1 MMAALRW
8 TAYARRPGGFAMA
21 IDFTLSPEVE
31 DVRMRVRRFMDDEV
45 RPAEQKLRDSE
56 ADRNGYVSVI
66 AGLRQRAHDL
76 ELWNP
81 HLPKEWGGMGLGNVA
96 MAFVSAE
103 AGRTGIGP
111 YVLNAQAPDEGNM
124 HTLLH
129 HATPEQKE
137 KYLRPL
143 AEGRSRSCFAMTEPE
158 VAGSDPTGI
167 QTTAVKDGDDWV
179 INGHKWFISGAK
191 GARFAI
197 LIARTDPD
205 ADPPQARN
213 SAFLVDLPAPGWD
226 LVRDI
231 DTMAGQGNHCEI
243 RITDL
248 RVPAESMLG
257 ARGHGHLLG
266 QARLGPARLAH
277 CMRWI
282 GNAEIALEMLVDRAL
297 NREAH
302 GSLLADK
309 QAIQW
314 MMADSA
320 MELYAGKLMV
330 LHAAYKIENGLPFR
344 QEVSFAKH
352 HVANALWRIV
362 DRAIQVHGAL
372 GYSTDTPLERLMRN
386 ARSARLVDGADEVH
400 QQTIARNVIGAYKEH
415 RSTRS
420 ATGDLL

>member
-1 MMAALRW
+1 
-8 TAYARRPGGFAMA
+8 MA
-21 IDFTLSPEVE
+21 IDFTVSPAVE
-31 DVRMRVRRFMDDEV
+31 DVRLRVRKFMDEEV
-45 RPAEQKLRDSE
+45 RPTEEKLRQNES
-56 ADRNGYVSVI
+56 DRNAYVSAI
-66 AGLRQRAHDL
+66 GGLRRRAHEL
-76 ELWNP
+76 GLWNP
-81 HLPKEWGGMGLGNVA
+81 HMPKEWGGMGLDHVA

-103 AGRTGIGP
+103 AGRTGMGP
-111 YVLNAQAPDEGNM
+111 FVLNAQAPDEGNM

-129 HATPEQKE
+129 NANDDQKE
-137 KYLRPL
+137 RYLRPL
-143 AEGRSRSCFAMTEPE
+143 TEGKSRSCFAMTEPE

-167 QTTAVKDGDDWV
+167 QTSAVKDGDDWV

-213 SAFLVDLPAPGWD
+213 SAFLVDLPAEGWEI
-226 LVRDI
+226 VRDI
-231 DTMAGQGNHCEI
+231 DTMAGVGNHCEI
-243 RITDL
+243 RITNL
-248 RVPAESMLG
+248 RVPARNMLG
-257 ARGHGHLLG
+257 ERGHGHLLG
-266 QARLGPARLAH
+266 QYRLGPARLAH

-282 GNAEIALEMLVDRAL
+282 GNAEVALEMLVDRAL
-297 NREAH
+297 KRESH

-320 MELYAGKLMV
+320 MELYAGKLMI
-330 LHAAYKIENGLPFR
+330 LHAAYKIENGLPFK

-372 GYSTDTPLERLMRN
+372 GYSTDTPLERMMRN

-400 QQTIARNVIGAYKEH
+400 QQTIARNVISSYKATG
-415 RSTRS
+415 STRA

>member
-1 MMAALRW
+1 M
-8 TAYARRPGGFAMA
+8 PV
-21 IDFTLSPEVE
+21 DFELAPDVE
-31 DVRMRVRRFMDDEV
+31 EVRMKVRKFMDEEV
-45 RPAEQKLRDSE
+45 RPTEEKLRHNE
-56 ADRNGYVSVI
+56 TDRNGYI
-66 AGLRQRAHDL
+66 GEILKLRSRAKEL
-76 ELWNP
+76 GLWNP
-81 HLPKEWGGMGLGNVA
+81 HLPKEWDGMGLGPVA

-103 AGRTGIGP
+103 AGRTGMGP
-111 YVLNAQAPDEGNM
+111 YILNAQAPDEGNM

-129 HATPEQKE
+129 NATDVQKE

-213 SAFLVDLPAPGWD
+213 SAFLVDLPAEGWEI
-226 LVRDI
+226 VRDI
-231 DTMAGQGNHCEI
+231 DTMAGMGNHCEI
-243 RITDL
+243 RITNL
-248 RVPAESMLG
+248 RVPAENMLG
-257 ARGHGHLLG
+257 ERGHGHLLG
-266 QARLGPARLAH
+266 QYRLGPARLAH

-282 GNAEIALEMLVDRAL
+282 GNAEVAMEMMVDRAL
-297 NREAH
+297 TRQLH
-302 GSLLADK
+302 GAPLADK

-314 MMADSA
+314 MIADSA
-320 MELYAGKLMV
+320 MELYSAKLMV

-352 HVANALWRIV
+352 HVANTLWKIV

-372 GYSTDTPLERLMRN
+372 GYSTDTPLERMMRN

-400 QQTIARNVIGAYKEH
+400 QYTIARNVIAAFQETG
-415 RSTRS
+415 STRA

>member
-1 MMAALRW
+1 
-8 TAYARRPGGFAMA
+8 MA
-21 IDFTLSPEVE
+21 IDFTLSPEVQ
-31 DVRMRVRRFMDDEV
+31 DVRQRVRRFMDEEV
-45 RPAEQKLRDSE
+45 RPTEEKLRDRE
-56 ADRNGYVSVI
+56 ADRNAYVSAI
-66 AGLRQRAHDL
+66 AGLRQRARDL
-76 ELWNP
+76 GLWNP
-81 HLPKEWGGMGLGNVA
+81 HLPPEWGGMGLGPVA

-129 HATPEQKE
+129 AANPQQKE

-158 VAGSDPTGI
+158 VSGSDPTLI
-167 QTTAVKDGDDWV
+167 QTTAVKDGDHWV

-191 GARFAI
+191 GAKFAI

-213 SAFLVDLPAPGWD
+213 SAFLVDLPAPGWEI
-226 LVRDI
+226 VRDI
-231 DTMAGQGNHCEI
+231 DTMHGQGNHCEI
-243 RITDL
+243 RITNL
-248 RVPAESMLG
+248 RVPAENMLG
-257 ARGHGHLLG
+257 ERGHGHLLG
-266 QARLGPARLAH
+266 QYRLGPARLAH

-282 GNAEIALEMLVDRAL
+282 GNAEVALEMMVDRA
-297 NREAH
+297 NKRFTH

-314 MMADSA
+314 MISESV
-320 MELYAGKLMV
+320 MELYTSKLMV
-330 LHAAYKIENGLPFR
+330 LHGAYLIENGMPFR
-344 QEVSFAKH
+344 HEVAMAKVQ
-352 HVANALWRIV
+352 VANTLWRV
-362 DRAIQVHGAL
+362 LDRAIQVHGAL
-372 GYSTDTPLERLMRN
+372 GYSADTPLERMMRN

-400 QQTIARNVIGAYKEH
+400 MQTVAKNTIQWFKEDGH
-415 RSTRS
+415 TRR

>member
-1 MMAALRW
+1 M
-8 TAYARRPGGFAMA
+8 PV
-21 IDFTLSPEVE
+21 DFTLSPEVE
-31 DVRMRVRRFMDDEV
+31 DVRQRVRTFMDEEV
-45 RPAEQKLRDSE
+45 RPTEEKLRHNE
-56 ADRNGYVSVI
+56 ADRNAYISAIG
-66 AGLRQRAHDL
+66 GLRRRAHDL
-76 ELWNP
+76 GLWNP
-81 HLPKEWGGMGLGNVA
+81 HLPREWDGMGLGPVA

-111 YVLNAQAPDEGNM
+111 FVLNAQAPDEGNM

-129 HATPEQKE
+129 NASDAQKE

-167 QTTAVKDGDDWV
+167 QTMAVKDGDDWL

-213 SAFLVDLPAPGWD
+213 SAFLVDLPAEGWEI
-226 LVRDI
+226 VRDI

-243 RITDL
+243 RITNL
-248 RVPAESMLG
+248 RVPAENMLG
-257 ARGHGHLLG
+257 ERGHGHLLG
-266 QARLGPARLAH
+266 QYRLGPARLAH

-282 GNAEIALEMLVDRAL
+282 GQAEIALEMLVDRAL
-297 NREAH
+297 HREAH

-314 MMADSA
+314 MMSESA
-320 MELYAGKLMV
+320 MELYTGKLMV
-330 LHAAYKIENGLPFR
+330 LHAAYLIENGKPFR
-344 QEVSFAKH
+344 QEVSMAKH
-352 HVANALWRIV
+352 HVANMLWKIV

-372 GYSTDTPLERLMRN
+372 GYSTDTPLERMMRN

-400 QQTIARNVIGAYKEH
+400 MQTIARNVIGAYKEH
-415 RSTRS
+415 GSTRT

>member
-1 MMAALRW
+1 
-8 TAYARRPGGFAMA
+8 MA
-21 IDFTLSPEVE
+21 IDFKLPPDVEEVRLK
-31 DVRMRVRRFMDDEV
+31 VRKFMDEEV
-45 RPAEQKLRDSE
+45 RPAQDTVNAEGGDRRAFVEQIVKLRE
-56 ADRNGYVSVI
+56 KAKAKG
-66 AGLRQRAHDL
+66 
-76 ELWNP
+76 LWNP
-81 HLPKEWGGMGLGNVA
+81 HLPKEFDGMGLGITA

-103 AGRTGIGP
+103 AARVGGIGP
-111 YVLNAQAPDEGNM
+111 YILNAQAPDEGNM
-124 HTLLH
+124 HTLLAW
-129 HATPEQKE
+129 ATPEQTE

-143 AEGRSRSCFAMTEPE
+143 AEGRARSCFAMTEPE
-158 VAGSDPTGI
+158 VSGSDPTLI

-179 INGHKWFISGAK
+179 LNGHKWFISGAR
-191 GARFAI
+191 GASFAI
-197 LIARTDPD
+197 CIARTDPD

-213 SAFLVDLPAPGWD
+213 SAFIVDMPSEGWEI
-226 LVRDI
+226 VRDI
-231 DTMAGQGNHCEI
+231 DTMAGRGNHCEI
-243 RITDL
+243 KITNV
-248 RVPAESMLG
+248 RVPAANMLG
-257 ARGHGHLLG
+257 GRGEGHKLG

-282 GNAEIALEMLVDRAL
+282 GQAEVALEMLVDRAL
-297 NREAH
+297 KRFAH

-330 LHAAYKIENGLPFR
+330 LHAAYRIENKLEFR

-352 HVANALWRIV
+352 HVANTLWKIV

-372 GYSTDTPLERLMRN
+372 GFSTDTPLADMMKN

-400 QQTIARNVIGAYKEH
+400 QQTIARNVIKAYQADG
-415 RSTRS
+415 STRM

>member
-1 MMAALRW
+1 
-8 TAYARRPGGFAMA
+8 MA

-31 DVRMRVRRFMDDEV
+31 DVRKRVRTFMDEEV
-45 RPAEQKLRDSE
+45 RPAEEKLRHGE
-56 ADRNGYVSVI
+56 ADRNGYISAI

-76 ELWNP
+76 GLWNP
-81 HLPKEWGGMGLGNVA
+81 HLPKEWDGMGLGNVA

-129 HATPEQKE
+129 NANDDQKE
-137 KYLRPL
+137 RYLRPL
-143 AEGRSRSCFAMTEPE
+143 AQGRSRSCFAMTEPE

-167 QTTAVKDGDDWV
+167 QTAAVKDGDDWV
-179 INGHKWFISGAK
+179 INGNKWFISGAK

-213 SAFLVDLPAPGWD
+213 SAFLVDLPAEGWEI
-226 LVRDI
+226 VRDI
-231 DTMAGQGNHCEI
+231 DTMVGQGNHCEI
-243 RITDL
+243 RITNL
-248 RVPAESMLG
+248 RVPAANMLG
-257 ARGHGHLLG
+257 QRGHGHLLG
-266 QARLGPARLAH
+266 QYRLGPARLAH

-282 GNAEIALEMLVDRAL
+282 GQAEVALEMLVDRAL

-320 MELYAGKLMV
+320 MELYSAKLMV
-330 LHAAYKIENGLPFR
+330 LHAAYKIENGLPFK

-352 HVANALWRIV
+352 HVANSLWRIV

-400 QQTIARNVIGAYKEH
+400 QQTIARNVIAAYKETK
-415 RSTRS
+415 STRS

>member
-1 MMAALRW
+1 M
-8 TAYARRPGGFAMA
+8 P
-21 IDFTLSPEVE
+21 IDFQLSPDVQ
-31 DVRMRVRRFMDDEV
+31 DVRDRVRKFMDDEV
-45 RPAEQKLRDSE
+45 RPAEQKLRENE
-56 ADRNGYVSVI
+56 ADRNGFVSRHRRTAPARPRARTLESAPARRVGRHGPRPRRD
-66 AGLRQRAHDL
+66 GLRLSRGGPHRHAARTSSTRRRPTRATCT
-76 ELWNP
+76 
-81 HLPKEWGGMGLGNVA
+81 
-96 MAFVSAE
+96 
-103 AGRTGIGP
+103 R
-111 YVLNAQAPDEGNM
+111 
-124 HTLLH
+124 LLH
-129 HATPEQKE
+129 NANDEQKE

-143 AEGRSRSCFAMTEPE
+143 AEGHSRSCFAMTEPE

-167 QTTAVKDGDDWV
+167 QTRAVKDGDDWV

-197 LIARTDPD
+197 LIACTDPD

-213 SAFLVDLPAPGWD
+213 SAFIVDLPAEGWEI
-226 LVRDI
+226 VRDI

-243 RITDL
+243 RITNL
-248 RVPAESMLG
+248 RVPAENMLG
-257 ARGHGHLLG
+257 ERGHGHLLG
-266 QARLGPARLAH
+266 QYRLGPARLAH

-282 GNAEIALEMLVDRAL
+282 GNAEVALEMLVDRAL
-297 NREAH
+297 NRSAH

-320 MELYAGKLMV
+320 MELYTAKLMV

-352 HVANALWRIV
+352 HVANTLWKIV

-372 GYSTDTPLERLMRN
+372 GYSTDTPLERMMRN

-400 QQTIARNVIGAYKEH
+400 MQTIARNVIAAYKETGN
-415 RSTRS
+415 TRS